1 MYEIL
6 VNMMLRF
13 QIVAFWEC
21 TPFITWR
28 K

>member
-6 VNMMLRF
+6 VNMVVRF

-21 TPFITWR
+21 TPFNTWR